1 MVEGEEANRRKYK
14 IEGKKITSSGLLE
27 LATKSMSLIVS
38 RRLRNDPAICMR
50 LMNGLSLR

>member
-1 MVEGEEANRRKYK
+1 MVEGEEANRRKYES
-14 IEGKKITSSGLLE
+14 EGKKITSSGLLE